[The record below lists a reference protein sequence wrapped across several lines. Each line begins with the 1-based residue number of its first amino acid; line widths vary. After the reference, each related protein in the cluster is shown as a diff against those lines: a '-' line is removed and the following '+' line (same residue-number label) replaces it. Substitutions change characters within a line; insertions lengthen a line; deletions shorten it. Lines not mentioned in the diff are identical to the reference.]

1 MKEEIKRWSDQAN
14 ADLKSAKNSLKSK
27 DYYLE
32 AFKRN
37 AVVGKIN
44 KFKKRLLYSIQID
57 KMILFGSMAKRKGHK
72 DSDIDLIIVS
82 NKFKGKK
89 SFKRS
94 LGFYKYWDLDYP
106 VDFLCYTPEEFN
118 KLKKQIT
125 LVREAVKEGIEI

>member
-1 MKEEIKRWSDQAN
+1 MRKK
-14 ADLKSAKNSLKSK
+14 
-27 DYYLE
+27 
-32 AFKRN
+32 N

-44 KFKKRLLYSIQID
+44 KFKKRLSYSVPID
-57 KMILFGSMAKRKGHK
+57 KMILFGSMAKGKGHK

-118 KLKKQIT
+118 KLKSQIT
-125 LVREAVKEGIEI
+125 IVREAVKEGIEI